1 MGTVLM
7 PGFCLR
13 RPAVRHSLPVS
24 FTMGT
29 FPVRGVAPYL
39 LAYFYLF
46 LLSNRKIPL
55 FNGIYKHCDKNG
67 RSNGYGIIIV

>member
-39 LAYFYLF
+39 WPIFIYFYYLTGKYHH
-46 LLSNRKIPL
+46 LMEYISTMTKLEDLMVKA
-55 FNGIYKHCDKNG
+55 
-67 RSNGYGIIIV
+67 